1 MLLMLMLPR
10 RLRTRLRYNYGSG
23 KKDSCQAVPGMPG
36 AKAQEGAGAH
46 CTQPGRGDMTGKKSG
61 RGAYICNSKECF
73 EKAVKEHR
81 FERSFKGAID
91 RAVYDEL
98 REQLF
103 S

>member
-1 MLLMLMLPR
+1 MAVVKKIPA
-10 RLRTRLRYNYGSG
+10 RLCLGCQEQKP
-23 KKDSCQAVPGMPG
+23 KKELVRIVRSP
-36 AKAQEGAGAH
+36 EGEFSV
-46 CTQPGRGDMTGKKSG
+46 DMTGKKSG
-61 RGAYICNSKECF
+61 RGAYICNSKEGF